1 MQDPGLTTS
10 RAWECCVGSLQSSR
24 PAACGACPVACDED
38 GTWDAPYIL
47 PKTAMGFE
55 ITVSVPQMV
64 LWWHDHGVL
73 GDPWRIWHRPAGLIN
88 PHNCVEYKRTSLAT
102 SVAKY
107 IKLHWESKPNRKKY
121 CILQTLQPH
130 PHNRF
135 IIFKSLTSD
144 QVTKACL
151 LRVCMQ
157 QWQKL
162 AHSVFFQSVHKIHW
176 SIIKMTSDSSSCRN
190 GLKQSYTYHLLFKEQ
205 HLDISYILHPQDAT
219 FVSSS
224 YSTNENGFGHTLGD
238 C

>member
-24 PAACGACPVACDED
+24 PAACGACPVVCDED

-107 IKLHWESKPNRKKY
+107 IKLHWESKPSRKKY
-121 CILQTLQPH
+121 AFSKLYSHIHTIGSLFSNHWPSD
-130 PHNRF
+130 
-135 IIFKSLTSD
+135 KSLSFKGMHATM
-144 QVTKACL
+144 TKTGTLCFL
-151 LRVCMQ
+151 SECSQDPL
-157 QWQKL
+157 
-162 AHSVFFQSVHKIHW
+162 IH
-176 SIIKMTSDSSSCRN
+176 N
-190 GLKQSYTYHLLFKEQ
+190 
-205 HLDISYILHPQDAT
+205 QDD
-219 FVSSS
+219 FR
-224 YSTNENGFGHTLGD
+224 
-238 C
+238 